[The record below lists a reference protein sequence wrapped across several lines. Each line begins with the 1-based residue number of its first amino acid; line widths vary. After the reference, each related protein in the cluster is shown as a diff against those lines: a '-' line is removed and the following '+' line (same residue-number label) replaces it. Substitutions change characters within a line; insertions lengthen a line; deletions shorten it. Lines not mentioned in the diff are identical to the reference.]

1 MVVKRK
7 RSAPGAPEEKLQE
20 LGPGVEV
27 PPTPDQQSAENSDRN
42 QNTRKKTG
50 QALTD
55 YEKEREERLRL
66 NRERM
71 MKLNLP
77 SLATTLSTTAQKSAN
92 PSKHQKGITSRSKKV
107 KEEVE
112 PRITR
117 RSLRVQGVLPDG
129 SMANGIDVERRD
141 GTVVLASG
149 GIVRQGSDYKIE
161 DAKKAAEAK
170 VGNLDIESINCSK
183 ETDAAFAESLEKVAA
198 TVNSRQPTQESK
210 VKLQPLNLNLQ
221 EEDVAKVVKT
231 GAAHMCWLPS
241 TSKLVVATG
250 DKNGHIGLWDVDFA
264 NNAEK
269 VKGSWDEAFDGVLLC
284 KPHDEYISGLK
295 WIQEGRSGLYSCS
308 YDGSLRLL
316 DLEQRKFL
324 EVYRSDTESYSA
336 FGINGSRQC
345 VYLGDNRGGFTIV
358 DLRSGEKVASKM
370 DLHEKKVNSVDV
382 EPLNET
388 YVATTSSG
396 GNDIVSIWDSRKI
409 SKGKPLL
416 VLPHSRACH
425 SAYFSPAGTSEILTT
440 CFDNHLRVWEDVS
453 RAKATLSNQIYHNNN
468 TGRWVLPFRAIW
480 SVDGST
486 ILSGSMKRE
495 LEFFDAKTGS
505 LVVSHASEYMTAIPS
520 RSSVHPLL
528 PVVAAGT
535 SSGRVHIFR

>member
-1 MVVKRK
+1 MPVKRK
-7 RSAPGAPEEKLQE
+7 RGALGAPEEKLLE
-20 LGPGVEV
+20 VGPGVEV
-27 PPTPDQQSAENSDRN
+27 PPTPDQQSAENNDKN
-42 QNTRKKTG
+42 QETGRKTG

-77 SLATTLSTTAQKSAN
+77 SLATTLTTVAQKSAN
-92 PSKHQKGITSRSKKV
+92 PSKHQKGVTSRSR
-107 KEEVE
+107 KEKEQME

-129 SMANGIDVERRD
+129 SMANGIDLERRD

-149 GIVRQGSDYKIE
+149 GIVRHGSDYKIE
-161 DAKKAAEAK
+161 EAKKTAEAK
-170 VGNLDIESINCSK
+170 VGNLDIESINCSAD
-183 ETDAAFAESLEKVAA
+183 TDAAFADSLEKVVLAG
-198 TVNSRQPTQESK
+198 NSGLPAQGNK
-210 VKLQPLNLNLQ
+210 VELQPLNLNLQ
-221 EEDVAKVVKT
+221 EEDVAKVVKN

-241 TSKLVVATG
+241 TSKFVVATG

-264 NNAEK
+264 NDAEK
-269 VKGSWDEAFDGVLLC
+269 VEGSWDEAFDGVLLC
-284 KPHDEYISGLK
+284 KPHDQYISGLK
-295 WIQEGRSGLYSCS
+295 WTQEGRSGLYSCS

-324 EVYRSDTESYSA
+324 EVYRAEADSYSA
-336 FGINGSRQC
+336 FSVNQSRQC

-358 DLRSGEKVASKM
+358 DLRSGKKVTSKT

-396 GNDIVSIWDSRKI
+396 GAEIVSIWDSRKI

-425 SAYFSPAGTSEILTT
+425 SAYFSPAGTGEVLTT

-486 ILSGSMKRE
+486 ILCGSMKRE

-505 LVVSHASEYMTAIPS
+505 LAVSHASEYMTAIPS
-520 RSSVHPLL
+520 RSSVHPFV